1 MTNATGPTSA
11 SMQDSESKL
20 VRGLG
25 VRQLSASIFNYTV
38 GSGIF
43 ALPAT
48 AVALLGNAAP
58 LAYLVCMFIMA
69 LVLLCFAEAGSRV
82 SVTGGPYAYVEVAL
96 GPFIGFVAG
105 IMLLLTGVSAGA
117 AVAVIFAK
125 SATALI
131 PSAPPWMP
139 QALIVVTLAFLVFVN
154 VRGVRNSARVIE
166 GITLAKLLPLIG
178 FVVVGIAFV
187 DFDNFKWQSTPTM
200 PQVLGAAGIVI
211 FAFSGIESALTPSGE
226 IKNPSRTV
234 PMASFIALG
243 AATLLYLLIQ
253 GVALGVEGLA
263 LGNEKVTPLANAAK
277 HFAGPIGY
285 TVLVVGAT
293 ISMLGY
299 LSSNVLSVPRSWF
312 ALGRDRF
319 FPAVF
324 SNVHPKF
331 QSPHV
336 AIIVHGIVIGAMALT
351 GTFET
356 LAVFANLTAF
366 AVYFLC
372 AIAVIVLRKRD
383 VRGDGAPFL
392 IPGGPVVPIATCI
405 VNAAMIWFTASA
417 DDAKGLALAVG
428 VATLLYG
435 VRRYRAR
442 ANASTTS

>member
-1 MTNATGPTSA
+1 MTNAADSKQTSA
-11 SMQDSESKL
+11 QDSESKL
-20 VRGLG
+20 VRALG

-96 GPFIGFVAG
+96 GPFVGFVAG
-105 IMLLLTGVSAGA
+105 IMLLLTGVTAGA

-131 PSAPPWMP
+131 PSAPTWLPSAIVTTI
-139 QALIVVTLAFLVFVN
+139 ALLVFVN

-166 GITLAKLLPLIG
+166 GITLVKLLPLIG
-178 FVVVGIAFV
+178 FVVVGVAFV
-187 DFDNFKWQSTPTM
+187 DFENFKWQSTPTL

-277 HFAGPIGY
+277 QFAGPVGY

-319 FPAVF
+319 FPSVF
-324 SNVHPKF
+324 SAVHPKF

-336 AIIVHGIVIGAMALT
+336 AIVTHGVVIGAMALT
-351 GTFET
+351 GTFEQ

-366 AVYFLC
+366 ALYFLC
-372 AIAVIVLRKRD
+372 AIAVWVLRKRD
-383 VRGDGAPFL
+383 VRGDGPPFIISGGPL
-392 IPGGPVVPIATCI
+392 IPILTGL
-405 VNAAMIWFTASA
+405 VNVAMIWYTASRN
-417 DDAKGLALAVG
+417 DAIGLALAVG
-428 VATLLYG
+428 VALVLYG
-435 VRRYRAR
+435 LRRYRLR
-442 ANASTTS
+442 ASA